1 MMRPASDVLPLPG
14 TSLDGSPD
22 ASLAPAAF
30 IVDAAAGM
38 IVAANAAGWELW
50 GCDAGAAFSGLA
62 IDRAMPALQRL
73 AGVTSSCREV
83 LAFWTNRGLLQLDCR
98 IEPAGAASFLLRGL
112 SAGREAAADVVLMG
126 SAYPAGIAGMPATAR
141 LAHELRTPLSAVIAY
156 AEVLKDEHFGP
167 LANPRYREYA
177 RTIFDSARH
186 ALSVVD
192 GMLGGNL
199 GRAGLPELA
208 FRDLDPADLIENCL
222 AVVGPLAQRAG
233 LHLVADLDAGT
244 PRIVADEVSVK
255 QMLLNLITNAIKFGR
270 RGDRVTVRA
279 ACRSDGSLTIDVAD
293 TGPGMRAP
301 FAPGGDLGQDLG
313 REGSRRDGQDAG
325 LGIGLPLT
333 RALAEANG
341 ATLTV
346 ESAPGRGTCVS
357 IAFAKDRVVPV

>member
-1 MMRPASDVLPLPG
+1 MAAPANDVWSEPRA
-14 TSLDGSPD
+14 SLDGSP
-22 ASLAPAAF
+22 APPALV
-30 IVDAAAGM
+30 IDAAAGA

-50 GCDAGAAFSGLA
+50 GFGDDAAVPTTAL
-62 IDRAMPALQRL
+62 DRAMPALQRL
-73 AGVTSSCREV
+73 AATTSSCSEV
-83 LAFWTNRGLLQLDCR
+83 LTFWTRRGLLQLECR
-98 IEPAGAASFLLRGL
+98 IEPAGGTRFLLRGL
-112 SAGREAAADVVLMG
+112 EARPEAPDDTTAMALARPV
-126 SAYPAGIAGMPATAR
+126 AR
-141 LAHELRTPLSAVIAY
+141 LPASARVAHELRTPLSAVIAY

-177 RTIFDSARH
+177 RTIYDSARH

-192 GMLGGNL
+192 GMLAGNL

-208 FRDLDPADLIENCL
+208 FRDLDPADVIENCL
-222 AVVGPLAQRAG
+222 AVAGPLAQRAG
-233 LHLVADLDAGT
+233 LDLVADLDAAM

-279 ACRSDGSLTIDVAD
+279 VRGSDGSLTIDVAD

-301 FAPGGDLGQDLG
+301 VAVEAERAAEARRKGGG
-313 REGSRRDGQDAG
+313 REAG

-333 RALAEANG
+333 RALAKANG
-341 ATLTV
+341 ASLTV
-346 ESAPGRGTCVS
+346 ESAPGRGTRVS